1 MLCTSLHFI
10 NKERS
15 YKIMAKPKIYTMA
28 FGDVYPHLVKKVEK
42 KGRTKN
48 EVDTV
53 IKWMTDYSQ
62 SQIDKMIEDGTD
74 YEAFIQQAPRLNPH
88 RTKVT
93 GVICGIRVENMEDSV
108 MKEIRYLDKMVDEL
122 AKGKTLE
129 KIFRQ
134 NQK

>member
-1 MLCTSLHFI
+1 MT
-10 NKERS
+10 
-15 YKIMAKPKIYTMA
+15 KPKIYTMA
-28 FGDVYPHLVKKVEK
+28 FGNVYPHLVKKAEK

-48 EVDTV
+48 EVDTI

-62 SQIDKMIEDGTD
+62 PQLDEMVEDGTD
-74 YEAFIQQAPRLNPH
+74 YETFIQQAPQLNPH

-93 GVICGIRVENMEDSV
+93 GVICGIRVENMEESV
-108 MKEIRYLDKMVDEL
+108 MTEIRYLDKMVDEL

-129 KIFRQ
+129 NIFRP

>member
-1 MLCTSLHFI
+1 MIKLYFKAT
-10 NKERS
+10 
-15 YKIMAKPKIYTMA
+15 

-53 IKWMTDYSQ
+53 IIWMTDYSQ

>member
-1 MLCTSLHFI
+1 MT
-10 NKERS
+10 
-15 YKIMAKPKIYTMA
+15 KPKIYTMA
-28 FGDVYPHLVKKVEK
+28 FGNVYPHLVKKVEK

-48 EVDTV
+48 EVDTI

-62 SQIDKMIEDGTD
+62 PQLDKMVEDGTD
-74 YEAFIQQAPRLNPH
+74 YETFIQQAPQLNPH

-93 GVICGIRVENMEDSV
+93 GVICGIRVENMEESV

-129 KIFRQ
+129 NIFRQ